1 MNTEAILSRIKQYP
15 LAVGS
20 VVLSI
25 LLIILLST
33 RGSNVANLETR
44 RDDLE
49 KKWSDMQQNDV
60 RAVGM
65 ADHVNKIREVSSDI
79 KARLMVREQKAINYQ
94 YFYSLERDN
103 GISLTRLSQSD
114 VVVDKT
120 PPGKPTL
127 NLYSPIE
134 YSVSISGPFRQ
145 VIQFLHDLEHGKYF
159 TWIDNFSVSSTSQTE
174 KGGIQVSMTMDTLG
188 EKE

>member
-1 MNTEAILSRIKQYP
+1 MNTEAIIARIKQYLKQYP

-20 VVLSI
+20 VVVSI
-25 LLIILLST
+25 IMIVLLST
-33 RGSNVANLETR
+33 RGSNVVNLETR

-79 KARLMVREQKAINYQ
+79 KDRLMVREQKAINYQ

-120 PPGKPTL
+120 PPGKPTSRS
-127 NLYSPIE
+127 NRPGR
-134 YSVSISGPFRQ
+134 V
-145 VIQFLHDLEHGKYF
+145 
-159 TWIDNFSVSSTSQTE
+159 
-174 KGGIQVSMTMDTLG
+174 
-188 EKE
+188 